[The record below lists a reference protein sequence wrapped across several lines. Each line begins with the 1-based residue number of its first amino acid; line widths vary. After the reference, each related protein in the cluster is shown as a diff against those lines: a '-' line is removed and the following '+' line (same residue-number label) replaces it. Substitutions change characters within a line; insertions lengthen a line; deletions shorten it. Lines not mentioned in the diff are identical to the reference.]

1 MLSCTGTLATT
12 LGADQP
18 FRYRGYVYDAETG
31 WYYLQSR
38 YYSPETCRF
47 ISADVLLSTG
57 QGVIGNNSYAYC
69 GNNPITR
76 TDAFG
81 YSWQNNTG
89 RWITPPSIPPL
100 LPPRETLGV
109 CAGLLTQA
117 ATDAWNWTAQAATDA
132 WNWTAQ
138 AATDAWNWTAQAATD
153 AWNWMNDIDNFLLV
167 ASIAV
172 GTLSLIITVV
182 GITLTLTGVGAPIGL
197 TLVSGALSVISY
209 GITIWQSA
217 RMIMQEGK

>member
-12 LGADQP
+12 LGANQP

-69 GNNPITR
+69 GNNPVTR

-100 LPPRETLGV
+100 LPSRETIGV
-109 CAGLLTQA
+109 CAGLLT
-117 ATDAWNWTAQAATDA
+117 
-132 WNWTAQ
+132 
-138 AATDAWNWTAQAATD
+138 QAATD

-172 GTLSLIITVV
+172 GTLSLILTVV

-197 TLVSGALSVISY
+197 TLVSGAVSVISY

-217 RMIMQEGK
+217 RMIMQEEK

>member
-1 MLSCTGTLATT
+1 M
-12 LGADQP
+12 
-18 FRYRGYVYDAETG
+18 YDAETG

-38 YYSPETCRF
+38 YYNPETCRF

-100 LPPRETLGV
+100 LPSRETIGV
-109 CAGLLTQA
+109 CAGLLT
-117 ATDAWNWTAQAATDA
+117 
-132 WNWTAQ
+132 
-138 AATDAWNWTAQAATD
+138 QAATD

-172 GTLSLIITVV
+172 GTLSLILTVV

-197 TLVSGALSVISY
+197 TLVSGAVSVISY

-217 RMIMQEGK
+217 RMIMQKEK

>member
-12 LGADQP
+12 LGLDQP

-38 YYSPETCRF
+38 YYDPSIGRF

-57 QGVIGNNSYAYC
+57 QGVLGHNSFAYC

-100 LPPRETLGV
+100 LPPRETIGV
-109 CAGLLTQA
+109 CAGLLT
-117 ATDAWNWTAQAATDA
+117 
-132 WNWTAQ
+132 
-138 AATDAWNWTAQAATD
+138 QAATD
-153 AWNWMNDIDNFLLV
+153 AWNWMNDIDNFLLI

-172 GTLSLIITVV
+172 GTLSLILTVV

-197 TLVSGALSVISY
+197 TLVSGAVSVISY

-217 RMIMQEGK
+217 RMIMQEEK

>member
-1 MLSCTGTLATT
+1 MGQVLSCTGTLATI
-12 LGADQP
+12 LGSDQP
-18 FRYRGYVYDAETG
+18 FRYRGYVYDTEMG

-38 YYSPETCRF
+38 YYDPSIGRF

-69 GNNPITR
+69 GNNPVTR

-100 LPPRETLGV
+100 LPSRETIGV

-132 WNWTAQ
+132 WNW
-138 AATDAWNWTAQAATD
+138 
-153 AWNWMNDIDNFLLV
+153 MNDIDNSLLV

-172 GTLSLIITVV
+172 GTLSLILTVV

-197 TLVSGALSVISY
+197 TLVSGAVSVISY

-217 RMIMQEGK
+217 RMIMQEEK